1 MCYLSVFVCNVNA
14 HEIVVSFCLLALGC
28 FVHYLTKGQLIR
40 NVVMCNNGIYGIVRH
55 PYYMANYLIDV
66 SFCLLTGNPYLLL
79 VYPFLFFWVYGST
92 LRKEEKFLAGTHNEP
107 YIEYLLDVPQVF
119 PDSYFT
125 IYLKN
130 VFSGFSKKLISRN
143 EVSRILRFWSTAIFI
158 VFLHSLKSIDFT
170 NICFSGHNGFKT
182 STVLLSSVIIL
193 YIVSIF
199 VRGDRTTPPH

>member
-1 MCYLSVFVCNVNA
+1 MSVLIYNVHTN
-14 HEIVVSFCLLALGC
+14 EIIVSFCLLALGC
-28 FVHYLTKGQLIR
+28 SVHYLTKGQLIR
-40 NVVMCNNGIYGIVRH
+40 NVVMCSNGIYGIVRH

-79 VYPFLFFWVYGST
+79 IYPFLFFWVYGST
-92 LRKEEKFLAGTHNEP
+92 LRKEEKYLAGAHNEP

-130 VFSGFSKKLISRN
+130 VFSGFSKKRISRN
-143 EVSRILRFWSTAIFI
+143 EVARILRFWSTAIFI
-158 VFLHSLKSIDFT
+158 VFLHSLKTTDFT
-170 NICFSGHNGFKT
+170 KIHFSGPDGFNT
-182 STVLLSSVIIL
+182 STVLLSLAVIL

-199 VRGDRTTPPH
+199 VRGGRKNNPR